1 MLYYIAVDI
10 SCLLYLFSI
19 PAKNQYRLYLT
30 QHGSSEVEGIEKGK
44 EWMQNKQNETIKI
57 TNKNDSVIHKLQ
69 SDLSEQ

>member
-30 QHGSSEVEGIEKGK
+30 QHGSSEVEGIEGIEKGK
-44 EWMQNKQNETIKI
+44 E
-57 TNKNDSVIHKLQ
+57 
-69 SDLSEQ
+69 